1 MSTVVSRVRRR
12 GLTALI
18 TLDQEK
24 VTAFAEQKSI
34 PFTDFADLV
43 QHPDVQQLVVN
54 AVQEVNAN
62 LARVEQIKKWH
73 VFDRDFAME
82 AEEVT
87 PTLKLRRKIIVQHY
101 HREVESMFAAD

>member
-1 MSTVVSRVRRR
+1 
-12 GLTALI
+12 
-18 TLDQEK
+18 
-24 VTAFAEQKSI
+24 VTAFAEQKGI
-34 PFTDFADLV
+34 PFTDFSDLV
-43 QHPDVQQLVVN
+43 RHPDVQQLVVN

-87 PTLKLRRKIIVQHY
+87 PTLKLRRKAIMDKNIDLIEELYQ
-101 HREVESMFAAD
+101 S